1 MPSAITRLM
10 AVAAVAAAALLLVA
24 AMSLAQNVSPSHG
37 TSSSATVRPA
47 APTTH
52 TVASASRFSPQG
64 RRWI

>member
-24 AMSLAQNVSPSHG
+24 ALSVARHVPSSG

-47 APTTH
+47 TPTTH
-52 TVASASRFSPQG
+52 TVASASRFAPHG